1 MKDRISINPNTYLR
15 LLFLVPPHLLVGL
28 TGRLGVN
35 AGAAKGSQVQPPK
48 D

>member
-1 MKDRISINPNTYLR
+1 MKDRISINTNTYLR

-28 TGRLGVN
+28 TGSFGVN
-35 AGAAKGSQVQPPK
+35 AGPAKGFQAQQPK